1 MPGTCLFFGTPFE
14 HSSETSNMSG
24 YLPLTF
30 IEEKIMDL
38 ENALFFSLSDA
49 VLKIPSC
56 VIKVLQADELGQL
69 WFVIPKPSQLIHA
82 FDKTFPVKLDFF
94 RKGRDYYMKI
104 FGKAFLVNDP
114 EEINGVEC
122 LDEAVKQQATFND
135 TILIKVQMSHAEYV
149 EKAGAKTTTKT
160 ILNQVKN
167 KIYRWFRPHHHE
179 EGLAYQQIP
188 AEVKY
193 PSLSL
198 FSN

>member
-1 MPGTCLFFGTPFE
+1 
-14 HSSETSNMSG
+14 MSG

-30 IEEKIMDL
+30 IEEKVMDL

-56 VIKVLQADELGQL
+56 VIKVLKADELGQL

-94 RKGRDYYMKI
+94 RKGRDYYLKI
-104 FGKAFLVNDP
+104 LGKAFLVNDP
-114 EEINGVEC
+114 EEINNADC
-122 LDEAVKQQATFND
+122 LHETVKQQARFNE
-135 TILIKVQMSHAEYV
+135 TVLIKVQMSHAEYV
-149 EKAGAKTTTKT
+149 ETAPVKTSSKA

-167 KIYRWFRPHHHE
+167 KIFRWFHLPHH
-179 EGLAYQQIP
+179 EGDLAYQKIP
-188 AEVKY
+188 AEVKHQTQ
-193 PSLSL
+193 SS

>member
-1 MPGTCLFFGTPFE
+1 
-14 HSSETSNMSG
+14 
-24 YLPLTF
+24 
-30 IEEKIMDL
+30 MDL

-56 VIKVLQADELGQL
+56 VVKVLQADELGQL

-94 RKGRDYYMKI
+94 RKGRAYYLKI

-114 EEINGVEC
+114 EEINHLES
-122 LDEAVKQQATFND
+122 LHENIKQQARYDETV
-135 TILIKVQMSHAEYV
+135 LIKVQMSHAEYFDT
-149 EKAGAKTTTKT
+149 APLRTSTKM

-167 KIYRWFRPHHHE
+167 KIFRWFHLSQHDE
-179 EGLAYQQIP
+179 SLAYQKIP
-188 AEVKY
+188 AEVKHQ
-193 PSLSL
+193 PQSS

>member
-1 MPGTCLFFGTPFE
+1 
-14 HSSETSNMSG
+14 MSG

-30 IEEKIMDL
+30 IEEKVMDL

-94 RKGRDYYMKI
+94 RKGRDYYLKI

-114 EEINGVEC
+114 EEINHAEC
-122 LDEAVKQQATFND
+122 LHENIKQQARFDETV
-135 TILIKVQMSHAEYV
+135 LIKVQMSHAEYIDTAPV
-149 EKAGAKTTTKT
+149 RTSTKT
-160 ILNQVKN
+160 ILSQVKN
-167 KIYRWFRPHHHE
+167 KIFRWFYLSQHE
-179 EGLAYQQIP
+179 ESLAYQKIP
-188 AEVKY
+188 AEVKHQ
-193 PSLSL
+193 SQSS

>member
-1 MPGTCLFFGTPFE
+1 
-14 HSSETSNMSG
+14 MSG

-30 IEEKIMDL
+30 IEEKVMDL
-38 ENALFFSLSDA
+38 QNALFFSLSDA

-94 RKGRDYYMKI
+94 KKGRDYYLKI
-104 FGKAFLVNDP
+104 LGKAFVVNDP
-114 EEINGVEC
+114 EEINHAEC
-122 LDEAVKQQATFND
+122 LHETIKHQAQYNETV
-135 TILIKVQMSHAEYV
+135 LIKVQMSHAEYI
-149 EKAGAKTTTKT
+149 ETTHTRTSRKA
-160 ILNQVKN
+160 ILTQVRN
-167 KIYRWFRPHHHE
+167 KFFQWFHLSHHE
-179 EGLAYQQIP
+179 EGLAFQKIP

-193 PSLSL
+193 EPQSS

>member
-1 MPGTCLFFGTPFE
+1 MP
-14 HSSETSNMSG
+14 G

-30 IEEKIMDL
+30 VEEKVMDL

-94 RKGRDYYMKI
+94 RKGRDYYLKI
-104 FGKAFLVNDP
+104 LGKAFLVNDP
-114 EEINGVEC
+114 EEINNADC
-122 LDEAVKQQATFND
+122 LHETVKQQARFNE
-135 TILIKVQMSHAEYV
+135 TVLIKVQMSHAEYV
-149 EKAGAKTTTKT
+149 ETVPTKT
-160 ILNQVKN
+160 SSKAILKQVKN
-167 KIYRWFRPHHHE
+167 KIFRWFHLSHAE
-179 EGLAYQQIP
+179 EGLAYQKIP
-188 AEVKY
+188 AEVKH
-193 PSLSL
+193 PSQSA

>member
-1 MPGTCLFFGTPFE
+1 
-14 HSSETSNMSG
+14 MSG

-30 IEEKIMDL
+30 IEEKVMDL

-56 VIKVLQADELGQL
+56 VIKVLKADELGQL

-94 RKGRDYYMKI
+94 RKGRDYYLKI
-104 FGKAFLVNDP
+104 LGKAFLVNDP
-114 EEINGVEC
+114 EEINNADC
-122 LDEAVKQQATFND
+122 LQETVKQQARFNE
-135 TILIKVQMSHAEYV
+135 TVLIKVQMSHAEYV
-149 EKAGAKTTTKT
+149 ETAPVKTSSKA

-167 KIYRWFRPHHHE
+167 KIFRWFHLPHHE
-179 EGLAYQQIP
+179 GGLAYQKIP
-188 AEVKY
+188 AEVKHQTQ
-193 PSLSL
+193 SS

>member
-1 MPGTCLFFGTPFE
+1 
-14 HSSETSNMSG
+14 MSG
-24 YLPLTF
+24 HLLLTF
-30 IEEKIMDL
+30 IEEKVMDL

-49 VLKIPSC
+49 VLKIPAC
-56 VIKVLQADELGQL
+56 VIKVLQTDELGQL

-94 RKGRDYYMKI
+94 RKGRDYYLKI

-114 EEINGVEC
+114 EEINHAEC
-122 LDEAVKQQATFND
+122 LQETVKEQVRHSD
-135 TILIKVQMSHAEYV
+135 TVLIKVQMSHAEYV
-149 EKAGAKTTTKT
+149 EKAGAKTSSKN

-167 KIYRWFRPHHHE
+167 KIYRWFHHTHE
-179 EGLAYQQIP
+179 EGGLAYQKIP

-193 PSLSL
+193 ASHSS